1 MKMLKRMLRKHE
13 KPLEQIIKRYG
24 EIIVNDNIKFSNSK
38 YNTFTIKKPD
48 CFVLTTEGEVVQ
60 IIDILSNT
68 STILGKKFNS
78 KEDMFE
84 KPISSSKLDIFIVN
98 DLSENTKEWCVSD
111 IKKKIMIFDIDEVLI
126 AVPILK

>member
-1 MKMLKRMLRKHE
+1 MTILKRMLRKHE

-24 EIIVNDNIKFSNSK
+24 EIIMNDNIKFSISK

-48 CFVLTTEGEVVQ
+48 CFVLTADGEIVQ

-68 STILGKKFNS
+68 STIVGKKFNS

-98 DLSENTKEWCVSD
+98 DLSENAEEWSISD
-111 IKKKIMIFDIDEVLI
+111 IKKK
-126 AVPILK
+126 K